1 MTSMATVFRRP
12 ADAVRLSVQPQLAS
26 WDRAG
31 HLSQETLAGFL
42 AHVDAAAGPV
52 MTAVDGRGAVE
63 LTVGLPDSVP
73 LTGGSRDLDNYLFPV
88 VQRLGPER
96 VAAMFGRKIHGPSSL
111 AVGPAEP
118 EVTVASPRFST
129 QMTGSYERK
138 EWKQELHGRLL
149 RADAATVESGPV
161 AMESR

>member
-1 MTSMATVFRRP
+1 MSPGMPAVGRVRAQDTMTSMATVYRRP

-31 HLSQETLAGFL
+31 HLSQERLAGFL

-52 MTAVDGRGAVE
+52 MTAVDGRVAVE

-73 LTGGSRDLDNYLFPV
+73 LTGGGRDLDNYLFPV

-111 AVGPAEP
+111 AVDRRSRRRPWH
-118 EVTVASPRFST
+118 PR
-129 QMTGSYERK
+129 GSRP
-138 EWKQELHGRLL
+138 R
-149 RADAATVESGPV
+149 
-161 AMESR
+161 